1 RSLYVYDFVLETIIN
16 ELLHENM
23 TSERDVLERLKKFF
37 LAELEL
43 VNKYP
48 DMFEFVKMVNTES
61 IPALSEKISE
71 RNLEKVNQSYA
82 KVFENIDQTRFKDD
96 IEIDDSLNI
105 IRWTLNGLSDHYR
118 SKCKQIPLSQLD
130 FCLTKEEVTVI
141 SSYLKNFFIKQKGMI
156 IMDAIKFITLF
167 WLWMPLIVSLM
178 FLLRPSELKELKL
191 AVIEDRGMR
200 FMYAFASIFLGLAT
214 VLVHNIWEA
223 SWHTTITV

>member
-1 RSLYVYDFVLETIIN
+1 MFSEFERLNEDKKNNIINSAIHVFAQKGYKKAATDDIIRFAGISKGSLFVYFKNKQNLFLYVYDFVLETIIN

-61 IPALSEKISE
+61 IPALPEKISE

-130 FCLTKEEVTVI
+130 FCLTKEEVNR
-141 SSYLKNFFIKQKGMI
+141 YFK
-156 IMDAIKFITLF
+156 LF
-167 WLWMPLIVSLM
+167 
-178 FLLRPSELKELKL
+178 KKL
-191 AVIEDRGMR
+191 FYKTERNDNNGC
-200 FMYAFASIFLGLAT
+200 
-214 VLVHNIWEA
+214 N
-223 SWHTTITV
+223 